1 MARIKL
7 PNTSEDAA
15 PSTSRANGLPNMDA
29 LEAGLRQLTQVI
41 DFLPDAT
48 FVIDKAGKVIAWNK
62 AIEKMTG
69 IRKQDILGKGDYAYA
84 TPFYGKPRPILI
96 DLALNPEA
104 AGTDSSLERV
114 DPGRC
119 APVPPP
125 VEGSC
130 EYYFIT
136 RDSDV
141 IFGEAYVPNACGGA
155 GAYMWGAASAL
166 HDRDQN
172 LIGAIES
179 IRDISSGRMLEQSL
193 YQREKELEEKAGQLE
208 EINTALRVLLKNRE
222 ADLRKL
228 ENDIQ
233 SNLKQLVLPY
243 LDRMKKS
250 GLDQNQ
256 KTYLELIESSLEKIL
271 SPFVTNMHSD
281 FHALSPTEIQIAHLI
296 KEGKRS
302 KEIASLLN
310 MAYKTVETHRYNLRI
325 KLGIKNRKVN
335 LQSYLLSIR

>member
-1 MARIKL
+1 MAKIEL
-7 PNTSEDAA
+7 PNTSEDGIL
-15 PSTSRANGLPNMDA
+15 STSRANGLPNMDA

-69 IRKQDILGKGDYAYA
+69 IRKQDILGKGDYSYA
-84 TPFYGKPRPILI
+84 IPFYGNTQADTDRFCFKSGCCRRCPPRGARRSLI
-96 DLALNPEA
+96 ESG
-104 AGTDSSLERV
+104 AGS
-114 DPGRC
+114 GRC

-125 VEGSC
+125 AESTG

-136 RDSDV
+136 RDNDV
-141 IFGEAYVPNACGGA
+141 IFGEAYVPNACGGT

-166 HDRDQN
+166 HDRDKN

-222 ADLRKL
+222 ADWKKL

-243 LDRMKKS
+243 LDRVKK
-250 GLDQNQ
+250 GRLDQNQ
-256 KTYLELIESSLEKIL
+256 KAYLELIESSLEKIL
-271 SPFVTNMHSD
+271 IPFYYEICIRLSMHLAPRKFRLPIS
-281 FHALSPTEIQIAHLI
+281 SR
-296 KEGKRS
+296 KE
-302 KEIASLLN
+302 KE
-310 MAYKTVETHRYNLRI
+310 VRR
-325 KLGIKNRKVN
+325 
-335 LQSYLLSIR
+335 